1 MHVVVCVC
9 VTHIGIQN
17 IIIKGAVKEAVTELV
32 FHIPTEYLEYLL
44 TTDPMKTQF
53 CSVQNGG

>member
-32 FHIPTEYLEYLL
+32 FHIPF
-44 TTDPMKTQF
+44 P
-53 CSVQNGG
+53 